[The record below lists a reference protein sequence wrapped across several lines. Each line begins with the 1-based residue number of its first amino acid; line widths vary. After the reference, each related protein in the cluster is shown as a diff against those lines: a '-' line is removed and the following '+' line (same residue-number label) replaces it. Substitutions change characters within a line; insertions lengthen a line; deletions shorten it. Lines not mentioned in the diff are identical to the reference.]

1 MKRDKG
7 KAMKMKAF
15 FLTFVSWMEQQQAEA
30 QPRIAPSLAPGRPRP
45 LEPQLGH
52 TGAAPRLILVSFNL
66 FGTSK
71 MIPVKFAPWNFLMSF
86 K

>member
-15 FLTFVSWMEQQQAEA
+15 FLTFVSWMDQQQQAEA

-45 LEPQLGH
+45 LEPHGVGPHRGGPSSHSNQFEPTWYLKND
-52 TGAAPRLILVSFNL
+52 SC
-66 FGTSK
+66 
-71 MIPVKFAPWNFLMSF
+71 
-86 K
+86 

>member
-15 FLTFVSWMEQQQAEA
+15 FLTFVSWMDQQQQAEA
-30 QPRIAPSLAPGRPRP
+30 RPRIAPSLAPGRPWGSKWRP
-45 LEPQLGH
+45 LNPMGLGH
-52 TGAAPRLILVSFNL
+52 TGASPRLILVSLNL

-71 MIPVKFAPWNFLMSF
+71 MIPVGIF
-86 K
+86 